1 VPQPGLATWSVKH
14 HLLVEES
21 QSGLREH
28 PAAIDVLEAGAV
40 AAVFVITQLQP
51 ESLKIVPETNDK
63 MQSACA
69 RKRTI
74 LIWVKANIYNSIRS
88 LRSL

>member
-14 HLLVEES
+14 HLLVDKS
-21 QSGLREH
+21 QSGLTEH
-28 PAAIDVLEAGAV
+28 PAVIDVAAPGAV
-40 AAVFVITQLQP
+40 KAVFVTTQLQP
-51 ESLKIVPETNDK
+51 ESLKIVPETNDNT
-63 MQSACA
+63 QSAGA
-69 RKRTI
+69 RKRII